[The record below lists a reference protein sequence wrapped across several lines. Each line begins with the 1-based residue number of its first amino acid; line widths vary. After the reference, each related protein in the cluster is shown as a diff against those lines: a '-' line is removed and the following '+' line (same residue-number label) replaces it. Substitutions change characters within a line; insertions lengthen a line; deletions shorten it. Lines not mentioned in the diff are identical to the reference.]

1 MRCIMKEIEKISLNI
16 DKELKEDLDYL
27 KNISTSYT
35 TRNSLI
41 IAILETY
48 RDQVFEYL
56 KKE

>member
-1 MRCIMKEIEKISLNI
+1 MKEIEKISLNI

-27 KNISTSYT
+27 KDISTSYT